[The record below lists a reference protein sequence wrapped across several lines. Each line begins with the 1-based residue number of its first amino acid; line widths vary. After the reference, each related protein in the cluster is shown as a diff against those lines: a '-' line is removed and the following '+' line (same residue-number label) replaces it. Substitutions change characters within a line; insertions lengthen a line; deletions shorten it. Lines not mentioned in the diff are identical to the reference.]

1 MWIVQVA
8 LRRPYTFVVLAILIL
23 LFGTMSAIRTPK
35 DVFPS
40 IDIPVV
46 AVVFQYNGMLPNDI
60 SGRFVYFFERTVMA
74 TTVDIEHIESNS
86 MIDYGI
92 VKIFFDNHVNIAA
105 ALSEVTAT
113 AQVVLKFFPRG
124 SVPPFVLFYNAASI
138 PVISMTASST
148 TVPETILF
156 DYSNNVIRPALSS
169 VQGTAIL
176 TPYGGKYRMVIADL
190 NPQEMQANALSP
202 QDVTNQINEQN
213 LILPAGTQK
222 IGKYE
227 WDMMLT
233 DQPRSIAEMNRFPI
247 KKANG
252 TVIYMKDIAFVHDG
266 AIPQTNMVRVNGE
279 RAILMPVVKAGAVS
293 TLDIVQGVKD
303 RLPLIEETVPKGM
316 ELHLVGDQSVFVKAA
331 IEGVVREAIIAAV
344 LTALMI
350 LLFLG
355 SVRSTIII
363 AVSIPLSVLS
373 SIVVLSAIGQTI
385 NTLTLGGL
393 ALAVGMLVD
402 EATVTIENFNY
413 HMEMG
418 KDIETAILDGA
429 QQIVVPA
436 LLSLLA
442 ISIVF
447 APMWLLTG
455 VSYYLFTPL
464 AEAVIFAMVASFILS
479 RTLVPTMAVFMLR
492 GVAEHH
498 QQELQ
503 RKAQGG
509 EGEHEHHPKSR
520 NPFVRFQQGFERGFA
535 RMRDG
540 YHDVLAG
547 ILAIRYV
554 FVGVFLAFTL
564 GSVVALGPWLGQ
576 IFFPGVDAGVM
587 YLHIRAQTG
596 TRIEETARLC
606 QEVEDYIRTVVPKRE
621 LHTFVDNIDL
631 PVAGI
636 PLAYLSTGSFG
647 PEDADVLITL
657 DHDHHGPTADYVA
670 YLRRELPLHFPGT
683 TFYFMPADMNTQ
695 ILNFGRPSPIDIQV
709 TGPDLDNDYTFAMRL
724 YREILRVPG
733 LVDTHLAQPF
743 NYPTFQVDVDRS
755 YAMMVGLTEADV
767 TNSMLTSLYSNLQVS
782 PNFYLDYKTGITYFL
797 VGQTPQYRIDTMN
810 DLINMPISNPADFK
824 MSGKTTQILGAL
836 ASIKVVGRPGMVSH
850 YNVQPMEE
858 IFAAVQGRDLGG
870 VSTDINR
877 VIAANMKYRPPGVA
891 VAVRGQVDT
900 MNTAYAQL
908 FAGLVGSIVLIY
920 LLLVVNFQS
929 WLDPFIIITA
939 LPAAIA
945 GIVWMLFV
953 TGTPLSVPALTGAI
967 MCMGVATANSIL
979 VVAFARE
986 QLAEGK
992 NATHAALEA
1001 GFVRLRPVLM
1011 TASAMV
1017 IGMIPMSLGLGDG
1030 GEQNAPLGR
1039 AVVGG
1044 LLFATLSTLLFVPT
1058 VFAILHRK
1066 DNADAPMPEG
1076 PRGAAAHSQP

>member
-23 LFGTMSAIRTPK
+23 LFGALSAIRTAK
-35 DVFPS
+35 DIFPS

-46 AVVFQYNGMLPNDI
+46 AVVFQYNGMMPQDI
-60 SGRFVYFFERTVMA
+60 SGRFVYFFERTVTA
-74 TTVDIEHIESNS
+74 TTPDIEHIESNS

-92 VKIFFDNHVNIAA
+92 VKIFFDNHVDVAA
-105 ALSEVTAT
+105 ALAEVTAT
-113 AQVVLKFFPRG
+113 AQVVLKYFPRG
-124 SVPPFVLFYNAASI
+124 SVPPYVLFYNAASI

-156 DYSNNVIRPALSS
+156 DYSNNVIRPALAS
-169 VQGTAIL
+169 VQGSAVL

-190 NPQEMQANALSP
+190 NPQAMQANALSP
-202 QDVTNQINEQN
+202 QDVVEQINQQN
-213 LILPAGTQK
+213 LILPTGTEK

-227 WDMMLT
+227 WDVMLT
-233 DQPRSIAEMNRFPI
+233 DQPRNIPEMNFFPI

-252 TVIYMKDIAFVHDG
+252 TVIYAKDVAFIHDG
-266 AIPQTNMVRVNGE
+266 SVPQTNMVRVNGE
-279 RAILMPVVKAGAVS
+279 RAVLMPVVKAGDVS
-293 TLDIVQGVKD
+293 TLEIVQGVKD
-303 RLPLIEETVPKGM
+303 RMPLIRETSPKGM
-316 ELHLVGDQSVFVKAA
+316 ELHLIGDQSIFVTAA
-331 IEGVVREAIIAAV
+331 IDGVVREAAIAAV

-373 SIVVLSAIGQTI
+373 SIVALSAIGQTI

-429 QQIVVPA
+429 QQIVIPA
-436 LLSLLA
+436 LLSLLS

-455 VSYYLFTPL
+455 VSYYLFVPL

-479 RTLVPTMAVFMLR
+479 RTLVPTMAVYMLR
-492 GVAEHH
+492 NVAH
-498 QQELQ
+498 
-503 RKAQGG
+503 
-509 EGEHEHHPKSR
+509 HEHGEEGANAAPKSR
-520 NPFVRFQQGFERGFA
+520 NPLVRFQQGFERGFA
-535 RMRDG
+535 RMRAG
-540 YHDVLAG
+540 YREVLAT
-547 ILAIRYV
+547 LL
-554 FVGVFLAFTL
+554 GVRAFLIPIFLAFTVI
-564 GSVVALGPWLGQ
+564 SVVGLVPWLGR
-576 IFFPGVDAGVM
+576 IFFPNVDAGVM
-587 YLHIRAQTG
+587 YLHIMAQTG

-606 QEVEDYIRTVVPKRE
+606 QEVEDFIRSRLPPHEVD
-621 LHTFVDNIDL
+621 TFVDNIDL

-657 DHDHHGPTADYVA
+657 KKDHGPTAQYVA
-670 YLRRELPLHFPGT
+670 LLRHELAEHFPGT

-695 ILNFGRPSPIDIQV
+695 ILNFGRPSPIDIQIS
-709 TGPDLDNDYTFAMRL
+709 GPDLRTDYEFALRL
-724 YREILRVPG
+724 YRQFNLIPG

-743 NYPTFQVDVDRS
+743 NYPSIQVDTDRS
-755 YAMMVGLTEADV
+755 YAKLVGLTEANI
-767 TNSMLTSLYSNLQVS
+767 TGSMLTSLYSNYQTS
-782 PNFYLDYKTGITYFL
+782 PNFYLDYRTGITYFL

-810 DLINMPISNPADFK
+810 DLINMPISNL
-824 MSGKTTQILGAL
+824 GKNAQVLGAL
-836 ASIKVVGRPGMVSH
+836 ASFKPIGEPGMVSH
-850 YNVQPMEE
+850 YNVQPEE
-858 IFAAVQGRDLGG
+858 DIFASVQGRDLGG
-870 VSTDINR
+870 VSDDINR
-877 VIAANMKYRPPGVA
+877 VIAANMKSRPPGVS
-891 VAVRGQVDT
+891 VTVRGQVNT
-900 MNTAYAQL
+900 MNTAYSELL
-908 FAGLVGSIVLIY
+908 FGLVGSIVLIY

-939 LPAAIA
+939 LPAALA

-953 TGTPLSVPALTGAI
+953 THTELSVPALTGAI

-992 NATHAALEA
+992 NSTLAALEA

-1039 AVVGG
+1039 AVIGG
-1044 LLFATLSTLLFVPT
+1044 LLFATISTLLFVPT
-1058 VFAILHRK
+1058 VFAVLHRK
-1066 DNADAPMPEG
+1066 ENLDKPDSSEPPRVSHESG
-1076 PRGAAAHSQP
+1076 PRD

>member
-8 LRRPYTFVVLAILIL
+8 LRRPYTFVVLAIIIL
-23 LFGTMSAIRTPK
+23 LFGTLSAVRTPK

-46 AVVFQYNGMLPNDI
+46 SVVFQYNGMLPEDI
-60 SGRFVYFFERTVMA
+60 SGRFVYFFERTVTA
-74 TTVDIEHIESNS
+74 TTTDIEHIESNS
-86 MIDYGI
+86 MINYGI
-92 VKIFFDNHVNIAA
+92 IKIFFDNHVDVAS

-113 AQVVLKFFPRG
+113 AQVVLKYFPRG
-124 SVPPFVLFYNAASI
+124 SVPPYVLFYSATSI
-138 PVISMTASST
+138 PVIQMIASGT
-148 TVPETILF
+148 DVPETILF
-156 DYSNNVIRPALSS
+156 DYVDNVIAPVLASD
-169 VQGTAIL
+169 QGAAVF

-190 NPQEMQANALSP
+190 NPQAMQANALSP
-202 QDVTNQINEQN
+202 QDVVNQINQQN
-213 LILPAGTQK
+213 LILPTGTEK

-227 WDMMLT
+227 WAMMLT
-233 DQPRSIAEMNRFPI
+233 DQPDNIPEMNRFPV
-247 KKANG
+247 KKADG
-252 TVIYMKDIAFVHDG
+252 TVIYVKDIAFIHDG
-266 AIPQTNMVRVNGE
+266 AIPQTNMVRVNGK
-279 RAILMPVVKAGAVS
+279 RAVLMPVVKASNVS
-293 TLDIVQGVKD
+293 TLDIVQGIKD
-303 RLPLIEETVPKGM
+303 RLPLIKETAPHGTK
-316 ELHLVGDQSVFVKAA
+316 LRLIGDQSHYVKAS
-331 IEGVVREAIIAAV
+331 IEGVASEALIAAV

-363 AVSIPLSVLS
+363 AVSIPLSILS

-385 NTLTLGGL
+385 NTLTMGGL

-402 EATVTIENFNY
+402 GATVTVENFTY

-429 QQIVVPA
+429 RQIVIPA
-436 LLSLLA
+436 LLAVLA

-464 AEAVIFAMVASFILS
+464 AEAVIFAMIASFILS
-479 RTLVPTMAVFMLR
+479 VTLVPTMAAYMLR
-492 GVAEHH
+492 GVAEAHH
-498 QQELQ
+498 KTL
-503 RKAQGG
+503 G
-509 EGEHEHHPKSR
+509 EGEHRAAPASR

-535 RMRDG
+535 RMRAG
-540 YHDVLAG
+540 YRNILDG
-547 ILAIRYV
+547 ILGIRYV
-554 FVGVFLAFTL
+554 FVGVFLAFTVI
-564 GSVVALGPWLGQ
+564 SVAALGPWLGQ
-576 IFFPGVDAGVM
+576 IFFPSVDAGVM

-606 QEVEDYIRTVVPKRE
+606 QEIEDYVRTIIPKDE
-621 LHTFVDNIDL
+621 LTRFVDNIDL
-631 PVAGI
+631 PVDGI
-636 PLAYLSTGSFG
+636 PIAYLSTGSFG
-647 PEDADVLITL
+647 PEDADILITL
-657 DHDHHGPTADYVA
+657 NHDHHGPTADYVA
-670 YLRRELPLHFPGT
+670 FLRRELPLHFPGT

-709 TGPDLDNDYTFAMRL
+709 TGPDLRKDYGFALQLHRDL
-724 YREILRVPG
+724 LRVPG
-733 LVDTHLAQPF
+733 LVDVHLAQPF

-755 YAMMVGLTEADV
+755 YAMLVGLTEADV
-767 TNSMLTSLYSNLQVS
+767 TNSMLTSLYSNIQVS

-810 DLINMPISNPADFK
+810 DLINMPISNAGTFK
-824 MSGKTTQILGAL
+824 TSGRNAQVLGAL

-870 VSTDINR
+870 VSGDINR
-877 VIAANMKYRPPGVA
+877 VIAKNLKYRPPGVA

-908 FAGLVGSIVLIY
+908 FAGLIGSVVLIY

-986 QLAEGK
+986 QLAEGMNSTK
-992 NATHAALEA
+992 AALEA

-1011 TASAMV
+1011 TASAMI

-1044 LLFATLSTLLFVPT
+1044 LLFATVSTLLFVPT

-1066 DNADAPMPEG
+1066 DNADAPDTND
-1076 PRGAAAHSQP
+1076 AASPTPQH

>member
-46 AVVFQYNGMLPNDI
+46 AVVFQYNGMLPADI
-60 SGRFVYFFERTVMA
+60 SGRFVYFFERTVTA

-86 MIDYGI
+86 MINYGI
-92 VKIFFDNHVNIAA
+92 IKIFFDSHVNLAA

-124 SVPPFVLFYNAASI
+124 SVPPYVLFYSATSI
-138 PVISMTASST
+138 PVIQMIATGT
-148 TVPETILF
+148 EVPETILF
-156 DYSNNVIRPALSS
+156 DYMDNIIAPALASD
-169 VQGTAIL
+169 QGAAVF
-176 TPYGGKYRMVIADL
+176 TPFGGKYRMVIADL

-202 QDVTNQINEQN
+202 QDVANQINQQN
-213 LILPAGTQK
+213 LILPTGTEK
-222 IGKYE
+222 ISKYE
-227 WDMMLT
+227 WAMMLT
-233 DQPRSIAEMNRFPI
+233 DQPVNIPEMNHFPI

-252 TVIYMKDIAFVHDG
+252 TVVYMKDIAYVHDG

-279 RAILMPVVKAGAVS
+279 RAVLMPVVKASDVS

-303 RLPLIEETVPKGM
+303 RMSLIRETAPKGM
-316 ELHLVGDQSVFVKAA
+316 HLSLVGDQSNYVKAA
-331 IEGVVREAIIAAV
+331 ILGVASEAAIAAV

-355 SVRSTIII
+355 SLRSTIII

-402 EATVTIENFNY
+402 GATVTVENFTY

-418 KDIETAILDGA
+418 KKIETAILDGA
-429 QQIVVPA
+429 RQIVIPA
-436 LLSLLA
+436 LLAVLA

-479 RTLVPTMAVFMLR
+479 VTLVPTMAVYMLR
-492 GVAEHH
+492 GVAEAH
-498 QQELQ
+498 QKAHELGPDHV
-503 RKAQGG
+503 A
-509 EGEHEHHPKSR
+509 PKSH

-535 RMRDG
+535 RMRNG
-540 YHDVLAG
+540 YREILAG
-547 ILAIRYV
+547 LLKIRYT
-554 FVGVFLAFTL
+554 FLGVFLAFTV

-576 IFFPGVDAGVM
+576 IFFPGVDVGVM

-596 TRIEETARLC
+596 TRIEETARLS
-606 QEVEDYIRTVVPKRE
+606 QEVEDYIRTVIPKRE
-621 LHTFVDNIDL
+621 LVSFIDNIDL
-631 PVAGI
+631 PVDGI
-636 PLAYLSTGSFG
+636 PIAYLSTGSFG
-647 PEDADVLITL
+647 PEDDDVLITL
-657 DHDHHGPTADYVA
+657 NHEHHRPTDEYVA
-670 YLRRELPLHFPGT
+670 FLRRELPLHFPGT

-695 ILNFGRPSPIDIQV
+695 ILNFGRPSPIDVQV
-709 TGPDLDNDYTFAMRL
+709 TGPDLEKDYRFALRL
-724 YREILRVPG
+724 HRDLLRVPG
-733 LVDTHLAQPF
+733 LVDVHLAQPF

-755 YAMMVGLTEADV
+755 YAMLVGLTEADV
-767 TNSMLTSLYSNLQVS
+767 TNSMLTSLYSNIQVS

-797 VGQTPQYRIDTMN
+797 VGQTPQYRIDTIN
-810 DLINMPISNPADFK
+810 DLINMPISDPGDFK
-824 MSGKTTQILGAL
+824 VSGRKAQILGAI
-836 ASIKVVGRPGMVSH
+836 ASIKALGQPGMVSH

-858 IFAAVQGRDLGG
+858 IFAAVQGRDVGA
-870 VSTDINR
+870 VAADIKD
-877 VIAANMKYRPPGVA
+877 VIRRNIKYRPPGVA
-891 VAVRGQVDT
+891 VSLRGQVDT

-908 FAGLVGSIVLIY
+908 FAGLAGSVVLIY

-945 GIVWMLFV
+945 GIAWMLFV
-953 TGTPLSVPALTGAI
+953 THTPLSVPALTGAI

-992 NATHAALEA
+992 NSTHAALEA

-1011 TASAMV
+1011 TASAMI

-1039 AVVGG
+1039 AVIGG
-1044 LLFATLSTLLFVPT
+1044 LLFATISTLLFVPT

-1066 DNADAPMPEG
+1066 DNADAPTP
-1076 PRGAAAHSQP
+1076 

>member
-46 AVVFQYNGMLPNDI
+46 AVVFQYNGMLPADI
-60 SGRFVYFFERTVMA
+60 SGRFVYFFERTVTA

-86 MIDYGI
+86 MINYGI
-92 VKIFFDNHVNIAA
+92 IKIFFDSHVNLAA

-124 SVPPFVLFYNAASI
+124 SVPPYVLFYSATSI
-138 PVISMTASST
+138 PVIQMIATGT
-148 TVPETILF
+148 EVPETILF
-156 DYSNNVIRPALSS
+156 DYVDNVIAPALASD
-169 VQGTAIL
+169 QGAAVF
-176 TPYGGKYRMVIADL
+176 TPFGGKYRMVVADL
-190 NPQEMQANALSP
+190 NPQAMQANALSP
-202 QDVTNQINEQN
+202 QDVTNQINKQN
-213 LILPAGTQK
+213 LILPTGTEK
-222 IGKYE
+222 ISKYE
-227 WDMMLT
+227 WAMMLT
-233 DQPRSIAEMNRFPI
+233 DQPVDIPDMNHFPI

-252 TVIYMKDIAFVHDG
+252 TVVYMKDIAFVHDG

-279 RAILMPVVKAGAVS
+279 RAVLMPVVKASNVS

-303 RLPLIEETVPKGM
+303 RLPLIRETAPKGM
-316 ELHLVGDQSVFVKAA
+316 HLRLVGDQSNYVKSAITGVASEAA
-331 IEGVVREAIIAAV
+331 IAAV

-363 AVSIPLSVLS
+363 AVSIPLSVLA

-402 EATVTIENFNY
+402 GATVTVENFTY

-429 QQIVVPA
+429 RQIVIPA
-436 LLSLLA
+436 LLAVLS

-479 RTLVPTMAVFMLR
+479 VTLVPTMAVYMLR
-492 GVAEHH
+492 GDAEAHQKAHERGLDHVA
-498 QQELQ
+498 L
-503 RKAQGG
+503 
-509 EGEHEHHPKSR
+509 KSR
-520 NPFVRFQQGFERGFA
+520 NPFVRFQRGFERGFA

-540 YHDVLAG
+540 YREVLAG
-547 ILAIRYV
+547 LLAIRYT
-554 FVGVFLAFTL
+554 FLGVFLAFTV

-576 IFFPGVDAGVM
+576 IFFPGVDVGVM

-596 TRIEETARLC
+596 TRIEETARLS
-606 QEVEDYIRTVVPKRE
+606 QEVEDYIRTVIPKRE
-621 LHTFVDNIDL
+621 LVSFIDNIDL
-631 PVAGI
+631 PVDGI
-636 PLAYLSTGSFG
+636 PIAYLSTGSFG
-647 PEDADVLITL
+647 PEDDDVLITL
-657 DHDHHGPTADYVA
+657 NHEHHRPTDQYVA
-670 YLRRELPLHFPGT
+670 FLRHQLPLHFPGT

-695 ILNFGRPSPIDIQV
+695 ILNFGRPSPIDVQV
-709 TGPDLDNDYTFAMRL
+709 TGPDLEKDYRFALRL
-724 YREILRVPG
+724 HRGLLRVPG
-733 LVDTHLAQPF
+733 LVDVHLAQPF

-755 YAMMVGLTEADV
+755 YAMLVGLTEADV
-767 TNSMLTSLYSNLQVS
+767 TNSMLTSLYSNIQVS
-782 PNFYLDYKTGITYFL
+782 PNFYLDYRTGITYFL
-797 VGQTPQYRIDTMN
+797 VGQTPQYRIDTIN
-810 DLINMPISNPADFK
+810 DLVNMPISNPGDFK
-824 MSGKTTQILGAL
+824 ASGRKTQILGAL
-836 ASIKVVGRPGMVSH
+836 ASIKAIGQPGMVSH

-858 IFAAVQGRDLGG
+858 IFAAVQGRDVGG
-870 VSTDINR
+870 VATDIKE
-877 VIAANMKYRPPGVA
+877 VIRKNIKYRPPGVA
-891 VAVRGQVDT
+891 VSLRGQVDT

-908 FAGLVGSIVLIY
+908 FAGLAGSVVLIY

-945 GIVWMLFV
+945 GIVWILFV

-986 QLAEGK
+986 KLAEGLD
-992 NATHAALEA
+992 ATRAALEA

-1011 TASAMV
+1011 TASAMI

-1039 AVVGG
+1039 AVIGG
-1044 LLFATLSTLLFVPT
+1044 LLFATISTLLFVPT

-1066 DNADAPMPEG
+1066 DNADAPT
-1076 PRGAAAHSQP
+1076 A

>member
-1 MWIVQVA
+1 MWIVQIA

-23 LFGTMSAIRTPK
+23 LFGTMAAVRTPK

-40 IDIPVV
+40 INIPVV
-46 AVVFQYNGMLPNDI
+46 AVVFQYYGMMPSDV
-60 SGRFVYFFERTVMA
+60 SGRFVYFFERTVTA
-74 TTVDIEHIESNS
+74 TTVDIDHIESNS

-92 VKIFFDNHVNIAA
+92 VKIFFDSHVNVSS

-113 AQVVLKFFPRG
+113 AQVVLKYFPRG
-124 SVPPFVLFYNAASI
+124 SVPPYVLFYSATAI
-138 PVISMTASST
+138 PVIQMIATGT
-148 TVPETILF
+148 DVPETILF
-156 DYSNNVIRPALSS
+156 DYMDNVIAPALASDEGAA
-169 VQGTAIL
+169 VF

-190 NPQEMQANALSP
+190 NPEEMQANGLSP
-202 QDVTNQINEQN
+202 QDVTNQLNQQN
-213 LILPAGTQK
+213 LILPTGTQK

-227 WDMMLT
+227 WDVMLT
-233 DQPRSIAEMNRFPI
+233 DQPRSIPEMNHFPI

-252 TVIYMKDIAFVHDG
+252 TVIYMKDIAYVHDG
-266 AIPQTNMVRVNGE
+266 AIPQTNMVRVNGR
-279 RAILMPVVKAGAVS
+279 RAVLMPVIKAGSVS
-293 TLDIVQGVKD
+293 TPEIVQGVKD
-303 RLPLIEETVPKGM
+303 RMPLIEETLPKGM
-316 ELHLVGDQSVFVKAA
+316 KLSLVGDQSVFVRAA

-429 QQIVVPA
+429 QQIVIPA
-436 LLSLLA
+436 LLSLLS

-492 GVAEHH
+492 GVAEAHKKALEHGGAHH
-498 QQELQ
+498 
-503 RKAQGG
+503 
-509 EGEHEHHPKSR
+509 EGIKSR

-535 RMRDG
+535 RLRHG
-540 YHDVLAG
+540 YRAVLAD
-547 ILAIRYV
+547 ILGVRYV
-554 FVGVFLAFTL
+554 FVGVFLAFTVA
-564 GSVVALGPWLGQ
+564 SVAALGPWLGQ
-576 IFFPGVDAGVM
+576 IFFPGVDAGAM
-587 YLHIRAQTG
+587 YLHIMAQTG
-596 TRIEETARLC
+596 TRIEETARLT
-606 QEVEDYIRTVVPKRE
+606 QEVEDYIRTVIPKDE
-621 LHTFVDNIDL
+621 LQSFIDNIDL
-631 PVAGI
+631 PVNGI
-636 PLAYLSTGSFG
+636 PIAYLDTGSFG

-657 DHDHHGPTADYVA
+657 DRDHHGPTADYVA
-670 YLRRELPLHFPGT
+670 YLRRELPLRFPGT

-695 ILNFGRPSPIDIQV
+695 ILNFGRPSPIDVQV
-709 TGPDLDNDYTFAMRL
+709 TGPDLENDYKFALRL
-724 YREILRVPG
+724 YRDLVRVPG
-733 LVDTHLAQPF
+733 LVDAHLAQPF

-755 YAMMVGLTEADV
+755 YAMLVGLTEADV
-767 TNSMLTSLYSNLQVS
+767 TNSMLTSLYSNMQVS

-797 VGQTPQYRIDTMN
+797 VGQTPQYRISSIN
-810 DLINMPISNPADFK
+810 DLMNMPISKPGTFK
-824 MSGKTTQILGAL
+824 TSSKTVQILGAL
-836 ASIKVVGRPGMVSH
+836 ASIKALGRPGLVSH

-858 IFAAVQGRDLGG
+858 IFASVQGRDLGG
-870 VSTDINR
+870 VSRDIYR
-877 VIAANMKYRPPGVA
+877 AIAANMRYRPPGVA

-908 FAGLVGSIVLIY
+908 FAGLVGSVVLIY

-986 QLAEGK
+986 QLAEGMNSTK
-992 NATHAALEA
+992 AALEA

-1039 AVVGG
+1039 AVIGG
-1044 LLFATLSTLLFVPT
+1044 LLFATVSTLLFVPT

-1066 DNADAPMPEG
+1066 DNLTPPNPPKPAEP
-1076 PRGAAAHSQP
+1076 

>member
-979 VVAFARE
+979 IVSFARE
-986 QLAEGK
+986 QLAQGHD
-992 NATHAALEA
+992 AIAAALEA
-1001 GFVRLRPVLM
+1001 GFTRFRPVLM
-1011 TASAMV
+1011 TALAMI
-1017 IGMIPMSLGLGDG
+1017 IGMGPMALSAD
-1030 GEQNAPLGR
+1030 QNAPLGR
-1039 AVVGG
+1039 AVIGG
-1044 LLFATLSTLLFVPT
+1044 LICATISTLFFVPT
-1058 VFAILHRK
+1058 IFSLVHRRSGEPPHP
-1066 DNADAPMPEG
+1066 AQSVPAP
-1076 PRGAAAHSQP
+1076 ALAHHT

>member
-1 MWIVQVA
+1 MWIVQTA
-8 LRRPYTFVVLAILIL
+8 LRRPYTFVVLAILIF
-23 LFGTMSAIRTPK
+23 LFGTLASLRTPK
-35 DVFPS
+35 DIFPS

-46 AVVFQYNGMLPNDI
+46 AVVFNYNGMLPQDV
-60 SGRFVYFFERTVMA
+60 SGRFVYFFERTVTA
-74 TTVDIEHIESNS
+74 TTNDIEHIESNS

-92 VKIFFDNHVNIAA
+92 VKIFFDNHVNVAA
-105 ALSEVTAT
+105 ALSLVTST

-124 SVPPFVLFYNAASI
+124 SVPPYVLFYNATSV
-138 PVISMTASST
+138 PVIEMTASSN

-156 DYSNNVIRPALSS
+156 DYSNNVIRPALAS
-169 VQGTAIL
+169 VQGSAVL

-190 NPQEMQANALSP
+190 NPEAMEANALSP
-202 QDVTNQINEQN
+202 QDVVDQINQQN
-213 LILPAGTQK
+213 LILPTGTIK
-222 IGKYE
+222 MGKYE
-227 WDMMLT
+227 WDVALT
-233 DQPRSIAEMNRFPI
+233 DQPRSIPEMNFFPI

-252 TVIYMKDIAFVHDG
+252 TLIYLKDIAYVHDG
-266 AIPQTNMVRVNGE
+266 AIPQTNMVRVNGN
-279 RAILMPVVKAGAVS
+279 RAVLMPIVKAGDVS

-303 RLPLIEETVPKGM
+303 RMPLIEETVPKGM
-316 ELHLVGDQSVFVKAA
+316 KLDLVNDQSVFVKAA
-331 IEGVVREAIIAAV
+331 IEGVVREAAIAAV

-355 SVRSTIII
+355 SLRSTFII
-363 AVSIPLSVLS
+363 AISIPLSVLT
-373 SIVVLSAIGQTI
+373 SIIVLSMIGQTI

-429 QQIVVPA
+429 QQIVIPA
-436 LLSLLA
+436 LLSLLS

-455 VSYYLFTPL
+455 VSFYLFTPL
-464 AEAVIFAMVASFILS
+464 AEAVVFAMTASFILS
-479 RTLVPTMAVFMLR
+479 RTLVPTLAVYLLR
-492 GVAEHH
+492 NTVH
-498 QQELQ
+498 QHGHGHEL
-503 RKAQGG
+503 
-509 EGEHEHHPKSR
+509 PPTR
-520 NPFVRFQQGFERGFA
+520 NPFVRFQRAFERGFA
-535 RMRDG
+535 RMRARYRDT
-540 YHDVLAG
+540 LAA
-547 ILAIRYV
+547 ILSVRGL
-554 FVGVFLAFTL
+554 FVSVFLAFTVL
-564 GSVVALGPWLGQ
+564 SVVLLGPWLGQ
-576 IFFPGVDAGVM
+576 IFFPSVDAGVM
-587 YLHIRAQTG
+587 YMHIRAQTG

-606 QEVEDYIRTVVPKRE
+606 QEVEDYIRTVIPRDEIKS
-621 LHTFVDNIDL
+621 FVDNIDL

-657 DHDHHGPTADYVA
+657 DPDKHGPTAKYVA
-670 YLRRELPLHFPGT
+670 FLRRELPRHFPGT

-709 TGPDLDNDYTFAMRL
+709 TGPDLDTDYQFALRL
-724 YREILRVPG
+724 YRDLVHVPG
-733 LVDTHLAQPF
+733 LVDVHLAQPF
-743 NYPTFQVDVDRS
+743 NYPTLQVDVDRS

-767 TNSMLTSLYSNLQVS
+767 TNSMLTSLYSNIQVS
-782 PNFYLDYKTGITYFL
+782 PNFYLNYKTGITYFL

-810 DLINMPISNPADFK
+810 DFINMPISAPGTFQTA
-824 MSGKTTQILGAL
+824 GRTAQILGAL
-836 ASIKVVGRPGMVSH
+836 SSIKIVGRPGMVSH

-858 IFAAVQGRDLGG
+858 IFAAVQGRDLGS
-870 VSTDINR
+870 VARDIRR
-877 VIAANMKYRPPGVA
+877 VVAENLKHRPPGVA
-891 VAVRGQVDT
+891 VAIRGQIDT
-900 MNTAYAQL
+900 MTAAYGQL
-908 FAGLVGSIVLIY
+908 FFGLFGSIVLIY

-953 TGTPLSVPALTGAI
+953 THTPLSVPALTGAI

-979 VVAFARE
+979 VVSFARE
-986 QLAEGK
+986 LLAEGR
-992 NATHAALEA
+992 NSNEAALEA

-1011 TASAMV
+1011 TASAMI

-1030 GEQNAPLGR
+1030 GEMNAPLGR
-1039 AVVGG
+1039 AVIGG
-1044 LLFATLSTLLFVPT
+1044 LLFATFSTLVFVPS

-1066 DNADAPMPEG
+1066 DNAGAVSAAPDAPA
-1076 PRGAAAHSQP
+1076 GAPCPPAPAH